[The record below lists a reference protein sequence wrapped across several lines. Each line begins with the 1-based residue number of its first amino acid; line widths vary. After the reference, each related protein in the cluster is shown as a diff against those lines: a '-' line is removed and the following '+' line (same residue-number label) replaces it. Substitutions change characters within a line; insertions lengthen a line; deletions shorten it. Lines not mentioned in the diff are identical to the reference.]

1 VIYFIEEKM
10 KAIASIG
17 IWIVLTALTIMLFF
31 VETVL
36 TLILFPFDKKRKI
49 IHSQC
54 FWWAKAVIGCNPYWH
69 IQVSGLEN
77 IDKDKAYVV
86 VANHQ
91 SLADIV
97 VMYKTSMQFKWVAKD
112 SLFKIPFIGWCLS
125 LTKHIRLSR
134 GRIGSIKKAY
144 REAVDWLR
152 KDMSVVFFPEGTR
165 SETGKIGKFQSGAF
179 KLAIQ
184 EKRPILPIVIDGTS
198 EAIPKGSWVFET
210 EIFAKLTVLAP
221 IETENLQ
228 PGDFISLKNTVH
240 KKIESLIA
248 NSENTF

>member
-1 VIYFIEEKM
+1 M
-10 KAIASIG
+10 KAIVSAG
-17 IWIVLTALTIMLFF
+17 IWIVLTALTIILFF
-31 VETVL
+31 VEAIL
-36 TLILFPFDKKRKI
+36 TIILFSFDKKRKI

-69 IQVSGLEN
+69 LQVSGLEN
-77 IDKDKAYVV
+77 IDKEKTYVV

-91 SLADIV
+91 SLADIA
-97 VMYKTSMQFKWVAKD
+97 VMYETFMQFKWVAKD

-144 REAVDWLR
+144 REATDWLKR
-152 KDMSVVFFPEGTR
+152 DMSVVFFPEGTR

-184 EKRPILPIVIDGTS
+184 ERRPILPIVIDGTS

-210 EIFAKLTVLAP
+210 EVFAKLTVLAP

-228 PGDFISLKNTVH
+228 PSDFISLKDAVH
-240 KKIESLIA
+240 KKMESIVA
-248 NSENTF
+248 NS